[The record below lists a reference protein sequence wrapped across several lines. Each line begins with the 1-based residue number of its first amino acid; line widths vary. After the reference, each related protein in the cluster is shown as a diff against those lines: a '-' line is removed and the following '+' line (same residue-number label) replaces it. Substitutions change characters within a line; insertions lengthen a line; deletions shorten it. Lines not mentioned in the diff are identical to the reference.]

1 MKSQPR
7 FRSSSQEAFLRLLM
21 AGSALSRQADRL
33 LQSFDISQP
42 QYNVLRILAGA
53 GAEGLGRNEI
63 AARMIASAPDMTRL
77 LRRMEEKGW
86 VYRRRNIEDR
96 REVPAKLTNT
106 GKRLLRNIERP
117 LDALHEQQF
126 SGITQDK
133 MRHLLSL
140 LKELS
145 VVEDKR

>member
-1 MKSQPR
+1 MDAP
-7 FRSSSQEAFLRLLM
+7 
-21 AGSALSRQADRL
+21 GW
-33 LQSFDISQP
+33 
-42 QYNVLRILAGA
+42 LA
-53 GAEGLGRNEI
+53 
-63 AARMIASAPDMTRL
+63 L

-106 GKRLLRNIERP
+106 GKRLLRSIEGP

-145 VVEDKR
+145 VVEGER